1 LLLVERLM
9 LLLLLVLVNMLVKEA
24 RNLHPVQFLF
34 LARRFSSRIFSGRR
48 IGASNQEFRWHFG
61 VPPVVCSD
69 VWRIG
74 SFQAGTRPVYIL
86 WALLFMFTY
95 MTETIL
101 CSMIGVDPKT
111 FRKWVWPVIHSIAA
125 VAPRIVS
132 FCLVSCVILYLL
144 FLTICSFYRLN

>member
-1 LLLVERLM
+1 M
-9 LLLLLVLVNMLVKEA
+9 LLLFLALALGNMLVA
-24 RNLHPVQFLF
+24 GVRNLHPVQFLF
-34 LARRFSSRIFSGRR
+34 LARRFSNRLFSGRR
-48 IGASNQEFRWHFG
+48 IGASNEEFRGHFG

-69 VWRIG
+69 VWRMG
-74 SFQAGTRPVYIL
+74 SFQAGTRPVNIL

-132 FCLVSCVILYLL
+132 FCPLSCVFVHIL
-144 FLTICSFYRLN
+144 F